1 MDSSNNIAF
10 VFFSYGNKIIHN
22 RTIFCIYSLL
32 SHYKLK
38 ENDKI
43 LIYTDTK
50 DYLSEFLSDEYK
62 IEYNIMS
69 KETLDNMQNGIGLIH
84 RVKICIIK
92 ETMLQYPKHNIF
104 YMDSDTFVKE
114 SIDKT
119 ISSIAP
125 INSIM
130 HTFEFNFK
138 ELIGKGVRDISHTF
152 FEVFYQTIQ
161 EDINSQQDIHTI
173 NSYNAGIIG
182 LHHSNIDALEKV
194 FLLTDKTYPQIN
206 HHAAEQFS
214 FSYILS
220 TIGNVSFCE
229 KQITH
234 YWKSIEKSIMDIFI
248 ADLLNKKFKELSN
261 DVKLS
266 KIKMLIKTLDKH
278 IANHPLM
285 LRDNAIQAFNKNKYR
300 EGLLFAIRY
309 LANKPN
315 DIAFIKDVLYHTK
328 KKIF

>member
-104 YMDSDTFVKE
+104 YMDSDLF
-114 SIDKT
+114 
-119 ISSIAP
+119 
-125 INSIM
+125 
-130 HTFEFNFK
+130 
-138 ELIGKGVRDISHTF
+138 
-152 FEVFYQTIQ
+152 
-161 EDINSQQDIHTI
+161 
-173 NSYNAGIIG
+173 
-182 LHHSNIDALEKV
+182 HSKV
-194 FLLTDKTYPQIN
+194 YSLMLKLQLLFLL
-206 HHAAEQFS
+206 
-214 FSYILS
+214 LR
-220 TIGNVSFCE
+220 
-229 KQITH
+229 
-234 YWKSIEKSIMDIFI
+234 
-248 ADLLNKKFKELSN
+248 FKYS
-261 DVKLS
+261 S
-266 KIKMLIKTLDKH
+266 C
-278 IANHPLM
+278 
-285 LRDNAIQAFNKNKYR
+285 
-300 EGLLFAIRY
+300 
-309 LANKPN
+309 
-315 DIAFIKDVLYHTK
+315 
-328 KKIF
+328 